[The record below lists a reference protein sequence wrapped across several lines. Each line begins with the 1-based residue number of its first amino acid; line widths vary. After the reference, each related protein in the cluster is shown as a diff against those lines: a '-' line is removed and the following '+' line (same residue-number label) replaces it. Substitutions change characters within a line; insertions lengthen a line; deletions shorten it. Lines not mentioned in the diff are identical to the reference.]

1 MGYHVT
7 TYRSLTH
14 GKPGL
19 GLQACVDAFV
29 LVSSPGAKRQSPTQ
43 TKSTKECDMNKP
55 EYRFLGGSG
64 LKVSNICLGTMTF
77 GTTEMI
83 KSYQA
88 GRPGQCDE
96 AASHA
101 ILDRYAELGGN
112 FLDTADMYSAGT
124 SEEYIGTWLEKQER
138 EKFVVATKVRF
149 NTQKDI
155 NRWGLSRH
163 HIMHSINDSLRRL
176 RTDYVDLYQIHWWD
190 EAVPLEETLLALN
203 DLVRAGKVRY
213 LGASNVTGWQL
224 QKIAD
229 LSKYMG
235 LHKWISLQAEYSLL
249 CRGIEWELTDVCRR
263 EGIGIIPWSPLKGG
277 LLTGKFTREAD
288 APEGTRIAHSTK
300 TGKVSESA
308 PDFEKAK
315 KDEKTW
321 DILDAMKKVAEANGE
336 VNIRLSIAFH
346 LSMVICRITL
356 ADDSSARRAG
366 VIKADLGRNQII
378 ATSIPTGTSTSLL
391 IWIRWGRRMPKRVG
405 KTVAQVAIR
414 WLLQKDVVS
423 SVIIGA
429 KTLQQLEDNM
439 GASTGWEISEEQ
451 MAELDTVSQMD
462 PMYPY
467 SIISLGN
474 ANRVRTNM
482 CQ

>member
-1 MGYHVT
+1 MADKT
-7 TYRSLTH
+7 
-14 GKPGL
+14 
-19 GLQACVDAFV
+19 
-29 LVSSPGAKRQSPTQ
+29 
-43 TKSTKECDMNKP
+43 

-77 GTTEMI
+77 GEM
-83 KSYQA
+83 
-88 GRPGQCDE
+88 GGWPGQCDE

-112 FLDTADMYSAGT
+112 FLDTADIYAMGK
-124 SEEYIGTWLEKQER
+124 SEEYIGSWLEKQQR
-138 EKFVVATKVRF
+138 EKFIVASKVRF
-149 NTQKDI
+149 NTSRWTQDI

-163 HIMHSINDSLRRL
+163 HIMHSIDDSLRRL
-176 RTDYVDLYQIHWWD
+176 RTDYLDLYQIHLWD
-190 EAVPLEETLLALN
+190 EAVPIEETLSALN

-213 LGASNVTGWQL
+213 LGASNVKGWQL
-224 QKIAD
+224 QKIVD

-235 LHKWISLQAEYSLL
+235 LNKWISFQAEYSLV

-277 LLTGKFTREAD
+277 LLTGKFKREAA
-288 APEGTRIAHSTK
+288 APEGSRIAHSTK
-300 TGKVSESA
+300 TGHTFEAA

-315 KDEKTW
+315 KDDKTW
-321 DILDAMKKVAEANGE
+321 NVLDVMKKVAEA
-336 VNIRLSIAFH
+336 H
-346 LSMVICRITL
+346 
-356 ADDSSARRAG
+356 
-366 VIKADLGRNQII
+366 
-378 ATSIPTGTSTSLL
+378 
-391 IWIRWGRRMPKRVG
+391 G

-439 GASTGWEISEEQ
+439 GASTGWEITEEQ

-462 PMYPY
+462 AFYPY
-467 SIISLGN
+467 NMIN
-474 ANRVRTNM
+474 FANNDRVRKNM

>member
-1 MGYHVT
+1 M
-7 TYRSLTH
+7 
-14 GKPGL
+14 
-19 GLQACVDAFV
+19 A
-29 LVSSPGAKRQSPTQ
+29 
-43 TKSTKECDMNKP
+43 NKP

-77 GTTEMI
+77 GAM
-83 KSYQA
+83 
-88 GRPGQCDE
+88 GGWPGQCDE

-112 FLDTADMYSAGT
+112 FLDTADIYASGT

-149 NTQKDI
+149 NTGKDI

-176 RTDYVDLYQIHWWD
+176 RTDYVDLYQIHMWD
-190 EAVPLEETLLALN
+190 EAVPLEETLSALN

-213 LGASNVTGWQL
+213 VGASNVKGWQL
-224 QKIAD
+224 QKIVD
-229 LSKYMG
+229 LSKSMG
-235 LHKWISLQAEYSLL
+235 LNKWISLQAEYSLL

-263 EGIGIIPWSPLKGG
+263 EGISIIPWSPLRGG
-277 LLTGKFTREAD
+277 LLTGKFKREAD
-288 APEGTRIAHSTK
+288 APEGSRISHATK
-300 TGKVSESA
+300 TGRVFEAA

-315 KDEKTW
+315 KDDKTW
-321 DILDAMKKVAEANGE
+321 DILDVMKKVAEANG
-336 VNIRLSIAFH
+336 
-346 LSMVICRITL
+346 
-356 ADDSSARRAG
+356 
-366 VIKADLGRNQII
+366 
-378 ATSIPTGTSTSLL
+378 
-391 IWIRWGRRMPKRVG
+391 
-405 KTVAQVAIR
+405 KTVAQVALR

-462 PMYPY
+462 PFYPY
-467 SIISLGN
+467 NMISR
-474 ANRVRTNM
+474 ANTDRVRTNM